1 MVTTTFLTPDDYRSV
16 CDQYELEQI
25 SHNDATRMNAEAAA
39 LEQIASY
46 LRHRYDMERVFG
58 AVGDARN
65 AMLVQCAVNISLWL
79 MIHRL
84 PQNMGHER
92 RECLYNDAI
101 KWLRDI
107 QSGKASPD
115 LPLYQSPDGDDDS
128 RNPVR
133 FGSMKKCGYDW

>member
-1 MVTTTFLTPDDYRSV
+1 MFLTLDDYRSV
-16 CDQYELEQI
+16 CDDYEFKQI
-25 SHNDATRMNAEAAA
+25 TQNDDIRQTAEAAA

-46 LRHRYDMERVFG
+46 LRHRYDLGRAFAAAG
-58 AVGDARN
+58 PARN
-65 AMLVQCAVNISLWL
+65 SMLVQCAVNIALWL

-92 RECLYNDAI
+92 RECLYNDSI

-107 QSGKASPD
+107 QAGKASPD
-115 LPLYQSPDGDDDS
+115 LPLYQSPDGDNDDT

-133 FGSMKKCGYDW
+133 FGSMKPGRYDW